1 MKGELNNVKKII
13 VKTFADFGISM
24 DVLKA
29 YEGINHIH
37 LHLVPKKPV
46 RMHEISSFVN
56 DLRFALGRYVVK
68 IEAPVKNK
76 KEIKISVLKDNRGA
90 VVTWSSLDYLQ
101 QQNVSPLTIP
111 LGMTEENKTMLVD
124 IATLPHL
131 LVGGRMITGKTNFV
145 HGLIN
150 SLISRNGPDVLRL
163 ILVDPKQ
170 EGMPLYKGLPHL
182 LTPPIDS
189 SEKTILALKWA
200 CKEMERRYDVLE
212 ATDSENIADY
222 HQKVSVADKRK
233 EPLPYIV
240 IVIDEL
246 AEVMADYGD
255 EAEKLMRRLAMM
267 ARGAGIHMILT
278 TASSEPRILRG
289 TLRAN
294 IFSALSF
301 GADSEAASE
310 AFIYQSGA
318 EELIGQGVGL
328 FTSSDFFTAIEVR
341 TGLIDEKEIKENVL
355 KVKRRHG
362 VVDDKNID
370 LKTLADY
377 NLTIFAFD
385 EEDDLYEDAKKAVME
400 AGKASTSYIQRK
412 LRIGYSRAA
421 RLIDLLEERGVV
433 GPADGTSPRE
443 ILED

>member
-1 MKGELNNVKKII
+1 MSELDTIKNTVT
-13 VKTFADFGISM
+13 KTFTDFGISV
-24 DVLKA
+24 DVIKA

-37 LHLVPKKPV
+37 LHLVPTKPV
-46 RMHEISSFVN
+46 RMHEIRSYLD
-56 DLRFALGRYVVK
+56 DLRFALGRHVVK

-76 KEIKISVLKDNRGA
+76 KEVKISVLKDNRGTTVNWA
-90 VVTWSSLDYLQ
+90 TLQ
-101 QQNVSPLTIP
+101 ECLLPDSSPLTVPFGI
-111 LGMTEENKTMLVD
+111 TEENKTLLVD
-124 IATLPHL
+124 IFTLPHL

-150 SLISRNGPDVLRL
+150 SLILRNGPDILRL

-200 CKEMERRYDVLE
+200 CKEMERRYDILE
-212 ATDSENIADY
+212 ASDSEDIADY
-222 HQKVSVADKRK
+222 HQKVSAVDKRS
-233 EPLPYIV
+233 EPMPYIV
-240 IVIDEL
+240 FVIDEL

-255 EAEKLMRRLAMM
+255 EAEKLMRRLAVM

-278 TASSEPRILRG
+278 TASNEPRILRG

-301 GADSEAASE
+301 GAESKAASE
-310 AFIYQSGA
+310 AFIYQAGA
-318 EELIGQGVGL
+318 EELIGRGVGL
-328 FTSSDFFTAIEVR
+328 FISFDYTTAIELQ

-355 KVKRRHG
+355 KVKRQHG

-385 EEDDLYEDAKKAVME
+385 EEDDLYEDAKKAVIE

-421 RLIDLLEERGVV
+421 RLIDLLEERGVI
-433 GPADGTSPRE
+433 GPTDGTSPRE